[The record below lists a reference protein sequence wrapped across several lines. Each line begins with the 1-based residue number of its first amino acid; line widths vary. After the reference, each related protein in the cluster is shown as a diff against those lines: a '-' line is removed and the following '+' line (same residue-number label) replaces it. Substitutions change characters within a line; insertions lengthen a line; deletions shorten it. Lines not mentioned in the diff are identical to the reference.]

1 MIKNPSHCEQHAV
14 HWNIALWTWLRSRWL
29 KISSSVSGVSCILS
43 LIGDRGSDFLQEGS
57 FSYSL
62 HKKTKDKTKQKNDI
76 IFCVSNHRP
85 VRIYRLKQSKT
96 PHLTTH
102 STYE

>member
-1 MIKNPSHCEQHAV
+1 MIKNASYYAQHTV

-43 LIGDRGSDFLQEGS
+43 LIGDNGSDFLQEGS

-62 HKKTKDKTKQKNDI
+62 HKKKTQQNPRM
-76 IFCVSNHRP
+76 FYVSNHMP
-85 VRIYRLKQSKT
+85 VR
-96 PHLTTH
+96 
-102 STYE
+102 TYEL